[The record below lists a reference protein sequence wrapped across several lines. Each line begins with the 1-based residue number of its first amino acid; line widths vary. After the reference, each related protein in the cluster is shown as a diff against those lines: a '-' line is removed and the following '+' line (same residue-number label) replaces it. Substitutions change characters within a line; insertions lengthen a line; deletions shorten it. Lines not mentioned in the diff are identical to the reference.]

1 MIRRPPRSTRTDTL
15 FPYTTLFRS
24 LERAA
29 GAIQIDHQ
37 LTWRHVI
44 AQQHFVADDGAVDVV
59 VLAHRLDQRTQLA
72 FTVVAAPVDPGT
84 CGDIALGFTGGGTH
98 LIAPGGRIK
107 AHPGGGRLQ
116 LRSAEGR

>member
-1 MIRRPPRSTRTDTL
+1 MPRLGGR
-15 FPYTTLFRS
+15 YRH

-59 VLAHRLDQRTQLA
+59 VLAHRLDQRNQLA

-84 CGDIALGFTGGGTH
+84 CGDIELGFTGGRSEEHTSE
-98 LIAPGGRIK
+98 
-107 AHPGGGRLQ
+107 LQ
-116 LRSAEGR
+116 SLMRSPYAV